1 MSDLTQDSFSDFCFV
16 FSLCAMGHL
25 LCLVMHRSADFA
37 WALKAIFLRR
47 LFVSFF
53 LRYRYMGFPVTHWP
67 EASFVECCIGRL
79 ASCMSNAWARGLFSD
94 RRDVTGRVPCL
105 MLGQ

>member
-47 LFVSFF
+47 LFVFF
-53 LRYRYMGFPVTHWP
+53 FQVQVHGVSGYAL
-67 EASFVECCIGRL
+67 
-79 ASCMSNAWARGLFSD
+79 ARGIF
-94 RRDVTGRVPCL
+94 C
-105 MLGQ
+105 